1 MILKE
6 KIDFLKDAGVPISY
20 LSEMLNI
27 ERKMIY
33 ENTYPE
39 PLNSIGLDC
48 LIQEYTEH
56 HYNLKYLIRISN
68 REYDTDTLKKA
79 LISNDISRIT
89 KQLGHLR
96 IVAISSHNRDKK
108 RGPIIQ
114 SPAGLL
120 TIDLVAVETF

>member
-1 MILKE
+1 MILKD
-6 KIDFLKDAGVPISY
+6 KVSFLKDAGVPISY
-20 LSEMLNI
+20 LSEILSI
-27 ERKMIY
+27 ERKSIY

-39 PLNSIGLDC
+39 TLNSTGLDC

-68 REYDTDTLKKA
+68 REYESDSLKRA

-96 IVAISSHNRDKK
+96 MVAISSYNRDKK